1 MGRSSLISRLSLL
14 APVLGGPPAA
24 ADREA
29 LAEALQGIQG
39 APLPP
44 EASYLR
50 DLSTTFWRAVGSLL
64 QRGIESLHLPGW
76 LLIALVVLL
85 VAVLLAVVA
94 RLAFFL
100 WRSRQGSAPRPGE
113 EGEDVRRVAALPA
126 RETDWDAAAWRAEL
140 ERCLAEGRVAEGLRA
155 AWWWLARSV
164 AGERVEPDWTS
175 RDLVARSGRSDLR
188 DLVRGL
194 DTLIYGPERP
204 GLDDLRRLVG
214 RMEAALA

>member
-1 MGRSSLISRLSLL
+1 MGRAALIRRLPLL
-14 APVLGGPPAA
+14 AAVLDGSAA
-24 ADREA
+24 ADRET
-29 LAEALQGIQG
+29 LAEVLQGSGVQG
-39 APLPP
+39 TPVPP

-50 DLSTTFWRAVGSLL
+50 DLSTTFWSAVGTLL
-64 QRGIESLHLPGW
+64 ERGMERLHLPRW
-76 LLIALVVLL
+76 LLVGFVILL
-85 VAVLLAVVA
+85 AAVLLAVVA
-94 RLAFFL
+94 RLLFFL
-100 WRSRQGSAPRPGE
+100 WRSRRSAPEPGAGDDAWRVDAVPA
-113 EGEDVRRVAALPA
+113 GEPH
-126 RETDWDAAAWRAEL
+126 WDAAAWRAEL
-140 ERCLAEGRVAEGLRA
+140 DRCLAEGRVAEGLRA

-175 RDLVARSGRSDLR
+175 RDLVVRSGRSDLR

>member
-1 MGRSSLISRLSLL
+1 LIPRLSLL
-14 APVLGGPPAA
+14 APVLGGTPAA
-24 ADREA
+24 ADREV
-29 LAEALQGIQG
+29 LAEALQGVQG
-39 APLPP
+39 TPLPP

-50 DLSTTFWRAVGSLL
+50 DLSTTFWNAVGSLL
-64 QRGIESLHLPGW
+64 ARGIERLDLPRW
-76 LLIALVVLL
+76 LVIGFVVLL
-85 VAVLLAVVA
+85 VAVLLAVLV
-94 RLAFFL
+94 RLVFFL
-100 WRSRQGSAPRPGE
+100 WRSRRGSAPRPE

-140 ERCLAEGRVAEGLRA
+140 DRCLAEGRVAEGLRA
-155 AWWWLARSV
+155 AWWWMARSV

-175 RDLVARSGRSDLR
+175 RDLVARSGRYELR
-188 DLVRGL
+188 DVARGL

>member
-1 MGRSSLISRLSLL
+1 MIPRLSLL

-50 DLSTTFWRAVGSLL
+50 DLSTTFWNAVGSLL
-64 QRGIESLHLPGW
+64 ARGMERLDLPRW
-76 LLIALVVLL
+76 LVIGLVVLL
-85 VAVLLAVVA
+85 VAALLAVLL

-100 WRSRQGSAPRPGE
+100 WRSRRRSTPEPGE
-113 EGEDVRRVAALPA
+113 GGDDVRRVAALPA
-126 RETDWDAAAWRAEL
+126 READWDAAAWRVEL
-140 ERCLAEGRVAEGLRA
+140 DRCLAEGRVAEGLRA
-155 AWWWLARSV
+155 AWWWMARSV